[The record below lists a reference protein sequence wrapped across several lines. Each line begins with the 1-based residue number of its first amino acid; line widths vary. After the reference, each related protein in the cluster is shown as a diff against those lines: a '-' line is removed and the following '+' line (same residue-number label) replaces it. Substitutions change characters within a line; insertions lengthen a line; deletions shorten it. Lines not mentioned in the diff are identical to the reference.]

1 MCSLLHF
8 DSCFSVDCVGR
19 SGGLGLLWKN
29 SVDVAISGYSN
40 NCIDA
45 MISCGGVPWQFTGI
59 YGVPERSRRQDSWN
73 LLKGLSRWHNGP
85 WLLLGTLTT

>member
-19 SGGLGLLWKN
+19 SGGLDLLWKN

-45 MISCGGVPWQFTGI
+45 MISCGGCLGSLLVFMEFRKEAEDKIPGI
-59 YGVPERSRRQDSWN
+59 S
-73 LLKGLSRWHNGP
+73 
-85 WLLLGTLTT
+85 